1 MIPGPIAG
9 FVLGVALSAWA
20 GWLIARRAVGRARLA
35 ERRARTSERLAEIGS
50 MTGGLAH
57 EIRNPLSTIALNAQL
72 LREGIADLRADDDER
87 ARLDRRIASLL
98 RETERLRGILEDFL
112 QFAGEL
118 RIEPVEQ
125 DVNAIVEELADFFAA
140 QAEADGV
147 RMRVQL
153 APGRLPATVDAA
165 HLKQA
170 LLNLMLNAVQA
181 MRAWNGPRELLL
193 RTSVVEPPSR
203 APARR
208 DQPTRPARE
217 IVIHVIDTGPGIPP
231 EVMARLFQPYFST
244 KAGGTGLGLA
254 TSRRIIEA
262 HGGRL
267 EVHSEVGKG
276 TEFRVLLGDAAP
288 RPRNPAAA

>member
-1 MIPGPIAG
+1 MIPATIVG
-9 FVLGVALSAWA
+9 FVLGVAASASAAWF
-20 GWLIARRAVGRARLA
+20 IARRAVHRARLA

-72 LREGIADLRADDDER
+72 LREAIGDLKADDDER
-87 ARLDRRIASLL
+87 ARLDRRIASLQ

-118 RIEPVEQ
+118 RIEAREQ
-125 DVNAIVEELADFFAA
+125 DVNSIVEELADFFGA

-147 RMRVQL
+147 RLRVQL
-153 APGRLPATVDAA
+153 APGPLTAAVDAA

-181 MRAWNGPRELLL
+181 MRGREPPRELLL
-193 RTSVVEPPSR
+193 RTSQSDDPSR
-203 APARR
+203 SPARK
-208 DQPTRPARE
+208 DQAARRARE
-217 IVIHVIDTGPGIPP
+217 IVIHVIDTGPGIAL

-254 TSRRIIEA
+254 TSRRIVEA

-276 TEFRVLLGDAAP
+276 TEFRVVLEASG
-288 RPRNPAAA
+288 